1 MGKQEENLEI
11 NTETI
16 NEIYNIKTLK
26 YLYIKFLLELLE
38 IEYTITFL
46 PTLQSTKTSR
56 NLNINLLS

>member
-1 MGKQEENLEI
+1 MGKEEENLEI